1 MTRKLLLF
9 LASTM
14 IAFQAMAVEPMSND
28 ATPNAAALSL
38 PLAADAAEEDD
49 TWSFWW
55 EAGANIASNY
65 LWRGYDQPY
74 TGNMFDPA
82 IQPSVTLGYGNFYV
96 DLWYNF
102 STISKYQEFDMTLGF
117 DYENLSITRLRL
129 HWGTTFLHS
138 SDWLYNEDG
147 TRKRRAFSS
156 YFEVAYIQ
164 PVKDLFDIEVVA
176 GASPWTGPFWT
187 AGKQIVEDG
196 ERWLDYD
203 PVNPP
208 VKGFN
213 VTNLSLTLSREFEVG
228 RVTFPVSAGYTCN
241 PVTNRHYALIKTGF
255 SF

>member
-55 EAGANIASNY
+55 EAGANIATNY

-102 STISKYQEFDMTLGF
+102 STISKYQEFD
-117 DYENLSITRLRL
+117 
-129 HWGTTFLHS
+129 
-138 SDWLYNEDG
+138 
-147 TRKRRAFSS
+147 
-156 YFEVAYIQ
+156 
-164 PVKDLFDIEVVA
+164 
-176 GASPWTGPFWT
+176 
-187 AGKQIVEDG
+187 
-196 ERWLDYD
+196 
-203 PVNPP
+203 
-208 VKGFN
+208 
-213 VTNLSLTLSREFEVG
+213 
-228 RVTFPVSAGYTCN
+228 
-241 PVTNRHYALIKTGF
+241 
-255 SF
+255 